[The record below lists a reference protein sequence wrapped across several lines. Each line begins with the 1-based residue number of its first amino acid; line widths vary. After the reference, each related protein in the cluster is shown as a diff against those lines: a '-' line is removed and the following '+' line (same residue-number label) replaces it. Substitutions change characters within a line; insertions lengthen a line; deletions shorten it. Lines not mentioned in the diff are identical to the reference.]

1 MIKNNLNVEEDKLQ
15 VFEQKIQT
23 MLSAKQWN
31 KEEIV
36 ELLNYMM
43 PNFGHKETGLY
54 LDGKMQWI
62 FKNLINLFVIFI
74 IQINLFLC
82 MSHVL

>member
-36 ELLNYMM
+36 ELFNYMM

-54 LDGKMQWI
+54 LDGKM
-62 FKNLINLFVIFI
+62 
-74 IQINLFLC
+74 
-82 MSHVL
+82 